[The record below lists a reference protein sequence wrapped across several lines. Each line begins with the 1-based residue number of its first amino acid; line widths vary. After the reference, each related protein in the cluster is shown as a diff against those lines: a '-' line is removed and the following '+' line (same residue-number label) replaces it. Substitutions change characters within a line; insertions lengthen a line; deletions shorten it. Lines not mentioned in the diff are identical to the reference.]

1 MNIFR
6 IHRQVSRNN
15 NWNRCFL
22 LFVLFF
28 LIPFLASAQFGLGI
42 FKHKTRI
49 KLSPQTQSYRIND
62 VDIELDEG
70 YFTENERW
78 YVFSDRSNNTTYKS
92 PGSDMQLK
100 KLGLL
105 EACYVINK
113 KDDYLELIKYNPSLL
128 NNPKSG
134 TIDRKSAEYLGWV
147 HKSKLLLW
155 RTAIKEN
162 NSKFFV
168 KTVTCYKD
176 ESIFTNFKK
185 YLSKDSLML
194 FGGPLLNDT
203 LKKKCA
209 TENLFYIFKQ
219 SDDGKQYLIGK
230 STQVTPDDVKQVIV
244 GWISKDVVQFWG
256 TRLGLEPGNN
266 PADFY
271 WNQLDAG
278 RSDSVYVAPFYSKSA
293 EKNVKNRLETIYP
306 VQKIISAANDTTAS
320 LIKTGIFASVLDKSK
335 NEVMNIAGRTI
346 NYTRYKQIIK
356 DQKNINLIFVVDG
369 GLENGKYMPYVS
381 TIMQNLQMYRDT
393 ANRYNSFK
401 YGAVVY
407 KDDLGGSC
415 YENTELPLTDDYKSI
430 AQFLR
435 VQQERIG
442 QCNDENITQ
451 SVFSG
456 LKRASALLEKNKNE
470 SNMIILIGGAGN
482 DFSPGAVGW
491 NDVINRLSYVG
502 ARMLIFQTQS
512 LSNPSYNDFVLQAKD
527 LVLKSAANI
536 TLLKKEKMVDIRDML
551 KESAF
556 TLAKSDSGVY
566 YLDYPE
572 KAMTQGYVVFPERGE
587 IMQASILE
595 QSLIGLMDKIALDNT
610 KIESSLD
617 RFFNTI
623 GILNTG
629 IEPPFQN
636 YYSSYR
642 NQNLPPP
649 FLKTFTN
656 VNQPFY
662 IPAWLYYKALPDS
675 VNNIRLGLLVS
686 EQEYEQVTEN
696 LLMLAGNG
704 DHNFAYRSEI
714 YSHLKKVVSGYL
726 ARKKIKLENG
736 DLSEMSLSDVLE
748 CLTGNKSVNPFWDS
762 KTLRMVK
769 KEKKMNM
776 TDILKFISDCKTKA
790 QWLQENMSNN
800 KYRFYNNGM
809 AYYWLPA
816 EKLP

>member
-1 MNIFR
+1 MKIR
-6 IHRQVSRNN
+6 RQISGNN
-15 NWNRCFL
+15 NWSQYFL
-22 LFVLFF
+22 LFVIMFF
-28 LIPFLASAQFGLGI
+28 SPFLANAQFGLDI
-42 FKHKTRI
+42 FKSKTRI
-49 KLSPQTQSYRIND
+49 KLSPQTQSYRIAD
-62 VDIELDEG
+62 IDIELDEG

-78 YVFSDRSNNTTYKS
+78 YVFSDRNNNATYKS

-100 KLGLL
+100 KIDLL

-113 KDDYLELIKYNPSLL
+113 NDDYLELIKYNPSLL

-168 KTVTCYKD
+168 KAVTCYKD
-176 ESIFTNFKK
+176 ESIFANFKK
-185 YLSKDSLML
+185 YLEKDSLML
-194 FGGPLLNDT
+194 FGSPLLNDT

-230 STQVTPDDVKQVIV
+230 STQVTPDNVKLVIA

-256 TRLGLEPGNN
+256 TRLGMEPNHDLSV
-266 PADFY
+266 DFY
-271 WNQLDAG
+271 WNEFEIDKSKESYG
-278 RSDSVYVAPFYSKSA
+278 IPFYSKSTDT
-293 EKNVKNRLETIYP
+293 KSKNRLENIYP
-306 VQKIISAANDTTAS
+306 IQKIISAKNDSTAS
-320 LIKTGIFASVLDKSK
+320 LIKTGVFANVLDKSK

-346 NYTRYKQIIK
+346 TYTRYKQIIK
-356 DQKNINLIFVVDG
+356 DQKNVNLIFVVDG
-369 GLENGKYMPYVS
+369 GAENGKYMPYVS

-393 ANRYNSFK
+393 AGSFDSFK

-415 YENTELPLTDDYKSI
+415 YDYTQLPLTDDYRSI
-430 AQFLR
+430 AQFLKL
-435 VQQERIG
+435 QQERIN
-442 QCNDENITQ
+442 QCNDDNITQ

-456 LKRASALLEKNKNE
+456 LKRATSLLEKNKNE
-470 SNMIILIGGAGN
+470 SNIIVLIGGAGN
-482 DFSPGAVGW
+482 DFGSNSTGW
-491 NDVINRLSYVG
+491 SDIINRLSYVN

-512 LSNPSYNDFVLQAKD
+512 LSNPAYNDFVLQAKD

-536 TLLKKEKMVDIRDML
+536 ALLKKEKMVDIRDVL
-551 KESAF
+551 KESTFA
-556 TLAKSDSGVY
+556 LAKSDSGVY

-587 IMQASILE
+587 IMSASILE
-595 QSLIGLMDKIALDNT
+595 HSLIGLMNKVALDNT
-610 KIESSLD
+610 KIESSLN

-623 GILNTG
+623 GLLNTR
-629 IEPPFQN
+629 IEPSLQY
-636 YYSSYR
+636 YYSGYK

-649 FLKTFTN
+649 FLKTFN
-656 VNQPFY
+656 NINKPFY
-662 IPAWLYYKALPDS
+662 IPAWFNYKAVPDS
-675 VNNIRLGLLVS
+675 VNNIRFGLLVS
-686 EQEYEQVTEN
+686 EQEYDQITQN

-704 DHNFAYRSEI
+704 SRNFAYRSEI
-714 YSHLKKVVSGYL
+714 SAHFKEVMSTYLK
-726 ARKKIKLENG
+726 RRKIKLEHG
-736 DLSEMSLSDVLE
+736 VLTDMSFSDVLV
-748 CLTGNKSVNPFWDS
+748 CLIGNKSINPLWES
-762 KTLRMVK
+762 KTLKMITR
-769 KEKKMNM
+769 EKQMKMADMIN
-776 TDILKFISDCKTKA
+776 FINTCRNTA
-790 QWLQENMSNN
+790 IWLQQNVSNN

-816 EKLP
+816 DKLP